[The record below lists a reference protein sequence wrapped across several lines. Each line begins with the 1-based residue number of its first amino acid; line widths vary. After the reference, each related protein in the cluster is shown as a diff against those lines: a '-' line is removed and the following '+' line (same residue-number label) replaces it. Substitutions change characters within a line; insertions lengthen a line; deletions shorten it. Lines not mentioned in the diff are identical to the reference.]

1 MWLVGDGEAHL
12 PSASE
17 QTKQLLTVLGGRL
30 EIANRIRSLHV
41 WILPSLSDLCYR
53 LKTRSYM
60 EHVFDVIGHQAVF
73 HACGLHDKFVQPL
86 MIVGNMS

>member
-17 QTKQLLTVLGGRL
+17 QTKQLLTVLGGKL
-30 EIANRIRSLHV
+30 EIANHISSLHV
-41 WILPSLSDLCYR
+41 WILPLLSDLHYC

-60 EHVFDVIGHQAVF
+60 EHVFRCDWPSGSLS
-73 HACGLHDKFVQPL
+73 CGFRNKFVQPL